1 MIFGIDIVDINA
13 RSRDD
18 CCIDKSDSAGEYCSF
33 VEWESNLYARVN
45 VFPTVPRFPGFQL
58 SWAMRHF
65 VGGVQHVDAQPLA
78 TSNVPPF
85 RRSGCCMPFSPSGD
99 LQRT

>member
-1 MIFGIDIVDINA
+1 MIFGIDIVYINA

-45 VFPTVPRFPGFQL
+45 VFSTRFRASRGF
-58 SWAMRHF
+58 
-65 VGGVQHVDAQPLA
+65 
-78 TSNVPPF
+78 N
-85 RRSGCCMPFSPSGD
+85 
-99 LQRT
+99 